1 MNFGLGS
8 GELHARIEVVTL
20 APDERRMLLEMLA
33 SERAGEDALHVGEDE
48 VGEHGRH
55 RTACRLVDLRMTRL
69 LGLDR
74 VVFTAYGRHL
84 AESLACRLIRLP
96 DPHAS

>member
-8 GELHARIEVVTL
+8 GELRAQIEVVTL

-33 SERAGEDALHVGEDE
+33 SERAGEAAVHVGELHG
-48 VGEHGRH
+48 GELGRH
-55 RTACRLVDLRMTRL
+55 RTARRLVDLRMTRFIAD
-69 LGLDR
+69 DR

-84 AESLACRLIRLP
+84 AESLACRLIRVP

>member
-1 MNFGLGS
+1 MDFGPS
-8 GELHARIEVVTL
+8 PAEPQARIEVVTL

-33 SERAGEDALHVGEDE
+33 SERAGEAALHVGEQHGDL
-48 VGEHGRH
+48 GRH
-55 RTACRLVDLRMTRL
+55 LTARRLVDLRMTRFFAV
-69 LGLDR
+69 DR

-84 AESLACRLIRLP
+84 AESLACRLIRVP